1 MVEQLEK
8 QMINKLAQSIV
19 KNILDHIDFDLQI
32 TEETINLSVKYKGVI
47 VLQKT
52 INYKLQNYV

>member
-1 MVEQLEK
+1 
-8 QMINKLAQSIV
+8 MINKLAQSIV
-19 KNILDHIDFDLQI
+19 KNILEHIDFDLQI